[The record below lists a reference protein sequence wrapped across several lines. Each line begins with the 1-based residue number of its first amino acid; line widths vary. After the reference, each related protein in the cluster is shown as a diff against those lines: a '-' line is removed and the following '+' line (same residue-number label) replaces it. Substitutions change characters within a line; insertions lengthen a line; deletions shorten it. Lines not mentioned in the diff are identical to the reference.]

1 MANIK
6 SGYYYVYA
14 TLSKLKTLKYLEIY
28 GVGGIIEVEDKAAKA
43 IGDGLAKFKGKLDII
58 SYRNI
63 NFEKYSYY

>member
-1 MANIK
+1 VANIK

-43 IGDGLAKFKGKLDII
+43 IGMDLRSLKGSWI
-58 SYRNI
+58 
-63 NFEKYSYY
+63 